1 MFQESGNQVLSFPKC
16 ILSSVQLMQN
26 KDYYQIPTKGL
37 ILSAHNRTK
46 IQNAPLSFSF
56 EKLKSCWQHSTKFKC
71 IVPFSALNPIYSFTL
86 FPK

>member
-1 MFQESGNQVLSFPKC
+1 
-16 ILSSVQLMQN
+16 MQN

-56 EKLKSCWQHSTKFKC
+56 EKLKSCWQHSTKIKC

-86 FPK
+86 FPKWEIKFIVSDCSQTWFSGS